1 MRTPLLF
8 AVALSLTS
16 FGCAKHKCELESET
30 DKKNFGEVA
39 EMTGGAFNCMLSNGE
54 LIATHGDD
62 ATVDAVTDKYKA
74 FLEGKGW
81 KTEVKPHTGTRSNG
95 NSYEGKMLLAEKDGT
110 KLGTLVYPLGDK
122 LIETV
127 SVTK

>member
-1 MRTPLLF
+1 MRNLLLLALPLVL
-8 AVALSLTS
+8 ASL
-16 FGCAKHKCELESET
+16 GCSKHKCELESET
-30 DKKNFGEVA
+30 DKKSFGEVA

-62 ATVDAVTDKYKA
+62 ATVDGVTDKYKA

-81 KTEVKPHTGTRSNG
+81 KTEVQPHTGTRSNG